1 MKLPTVAIVGR
12 PNVGKSSLLNRLV
25 GQRISIVDP
34 TPGVTRDRISV
45 PCPIGD
51 GYVELVDT
59 GGIGIVDH
67 DDLTEHVENQIAYS
81 LAEAN
86 LLIFLVDARE
96 GVTPLDRHVAE
107 RLRRLAVPVILVAN
121 KVDEVG
127 MSAEMG
133 ELNSLGFGEPIAV
146 SAHHGTGMDRLADAI
161 ARVLGELPA
170 RPPAEAVMKLA
181 IVGKRNAGKSTFINA
196 LAGQERVIVSETPG
210 TTRDSV
216 DVTVEIGGRKFML
229 IDTAGVRK
237 KRRIV
242 QQDIEFYSYHR
253 ALRSIRRA
261 DVVALMIDASVPVS
275 KVDKDLSRDIVDQ
288 FKPVMLVVNKWDLAC
303 GQVACEDYE
312 AYFDKVFPELTYA
325 PISLTTATTGTNIYQ
340 TISLAEQLYSQARQ
354 RVSTAQLNTVVRHIT
369 TQRGPSHKS
378 GTKPP
383 KILYVSQITTC
394 PPTIVCFVN
403 DVRSFDRGYQRFFV
417 NQLRLHLP
425 YAEVPIRVLF
435 RSRRLHEGTRGESGH
450 IAETVEAI
458 DALDGVEPAE
468 AGAMDLPLDGE
479 QPGLHIPADESPFED
494 APIDEAPMAH
504 ELPTAP
510 AEAPVR
516 AAGGRKRRI
525 PSRSARAAQ
534 AGQAGKAHGKS
545 HGQPPRGAK
554 AGKSHVQ
561 APRGAKAGKAPGKAP
576 RGAGKFKGGD
586 AAGGSKPRTLG
597 TKPKPKGKGKT
608 GSPKPAGHTGPR
620 TGGGAKG
627 SRPKGR
633 GSKGGGPKGQK
644 GPRGPRKRRP

>member
-81 LAEAN
+81 LAEAD

-107 RLRRLAVPVILVAN
+107 RLRRLAVPVILAAN
-121 KVDEVG
+121 KVDEPG
-127 MSAEMG
+127 LPAEMG
-133 ELNSLGFGEPIAV
+133 ELNSLGFGEPIPV
-146 SAHHGTGMDRLADAI
+146 SAQHGLGMERLADAI
-161 ARVLGELPA
+161 AHTLGELPA
-170 RPPAEAVMKLA
+170 SPPEAALMKLA
-181 IVGKRNAGKSTFINA
+181 IVGKRNSGKSTFINA
-196 LAGQERVIVSETPG
+196 LAGQERVIVSQTPG

-242 QQDIEFYSYHR
+242 QHDIEFYSYHR

-275 KVDKDLSRDIVDQ
+275 KVDKDLSRDIIDQ
-288 FKPVMLVVNKWDLAC
+288 FKPVVLVVNKWDLARGLVA
-303 GQVACEDYE
+303 GQDYE
-312 AYFDKVFPELTYA
+312 AYFDKVLPELTYA
-325 PISLTTATTGTNIYQ
+325 PICLTSATTGMNIHQ
-340 TISLAEQLYSQARQ
+340 TIRMVEKLFDQAQ
-354 RVSTAQLNTVVRHIT
+354 VRVPTAQLNAVVRQIT
-369 TQRGPSHKS
+369 TQRGPSHKA

-394 PPTIVCFVN
+394 PPTIVFFVN
-403 DVRSFDRGYQRFFV
+403 DVRSFDRSYQRYIV
-417 NQLRLHLP
+417 NQLRRHLP

-435 RSRRLHEGTRGESGH
+435 RSRRQHEGTRGVGGH
-450 IAETVEAI
+450 IAEAAEAI
-458 DALDGVEPAE
+458 EAAKAIEAAE
-468 AGAMDLPLDGE
+468 AIEAEDMDFSRQGPDE
-479 QPGLHIPADESPFED
+479 QAGRQIPPDESPTVPD
-494 APIDEAPMAH
+494 DRPPH
-504 ELPTAP
+504 
-510 AEAPVR
+510 
-516 AAGGRKRRI
+516 AGGDRKRRI
-525 PSRSARAAQ
+525 PSRAARYAQ
-534 AGQAGKAHGKS
+534 SGKTPHGGKPGQAHS
-545 HGQPPRGAK
+545 
-554 AGKSHVQ
+554 Q
-561 APRGAKAGKAPGKAP
+561 APRYAKSGKTPRGGKPGGPAKP
-576 RGAGKFKGGD
+576 GAGKFKARGG
-586 AAGGSKPRTLG
+586 KPRPPG
-597 TKPKPKGKGKT
+597 ARPKPKG
-608 GSPKPAGHTGPR
+608 GSPKPAGPAGPR
-620 TGGGAKG
+620 KSGG
-627 SRPKGR
+627 PKGQGPKRR
-633 GSKGGGPKGQK
+633 GPKGGGPKGQK